1 MKNMILKSLLVTS
14 LLSTG
19 ALAYD
24 ASSVNVMATGYK
36 TAGKVAVPT
45 TFDKVTLSVKKN
57 DSFKKFISSA
67 SVKIDVMSINS
78 KMKFRD
84 NNITSTLFKLSG
96 FSEITANVK
105 SVKGNN
111 KKGVLKVEI
120 NMNNV
125 KKVVSMPY
133 TVTANTLK
141 AEASIDVLDFSM
153 NKGFK
158 AFAAKCKAFHANK
171 TFSDV
176 KVAFE
181 LPFTK

>member
-1 MKNMILKSLLVTS
+1 MKNIILKSLLVSS

-19 ALAYD
+19 AFAYD
-24 ASSVNVMATGYK
+24 ASSINVIATGYK
-36 TAGKVAVPT
+36 TAGKIAVST
-45 TFDKVTLSVKKN
+45 TFDKVTLSIKKN
-57 DSFKKFISSA
+57 DNFTKFIKSA
-67 SVKIDVMSINS
+67 IVKIDVMSINS

-96 FSEITANVK
+96 FSEIQAKVMD
-105 SVKGNN
+105 VKGND
-111 KKGVLKVEI
+111 KKGTLKVEI

-133 TVTANTLK
+133 TIDSNTVK
-141 AEASIDVLDFSM
+141 ASGTIDVLDFSM
-153 NKGFK
+153 NKGFT

-171 TFSDV
+171 TFTDV
-176 KVAFE
+176 TIAFE